1 MASFYSFRLPGTV
14 KFVYRA
20 VYVEGLRS
28 KQQEDPRRQN
38 KFLLGLLTEML
49 VCVVTKRRWHYERW
63 WATVVNMQ
71 FGSFC
76 PG

>member
-28 KQQEDPRRQN
+28 KQQEDPRQQN

-49 VCVVTKRRWHYERW
+49 VCDGGR
-63 WATVVNMQ
+63 Q
-71 FGSFC
+71 
-76 PG
+76 